1 MFELIFNF
9 SFYRKITSFF
19 EQLGEISLILL
30 KIWEITFSTSKIG
43 LEYPA
48 VQRTLDRK
56 NFHTNLRD
64 SIEIFLIY

>member
-19 EQLGEISLILL
+19 EQLGEIRLYYSIYGKLHFPFRKLAWNIQQFNVR
-30 KIWEITFSTSKIG
+30 WTE
-43 LEYPA
+43 
-48 VQRTLDRK
+48 K
-56 NFHTNLRD
+56 NFHTNFRD